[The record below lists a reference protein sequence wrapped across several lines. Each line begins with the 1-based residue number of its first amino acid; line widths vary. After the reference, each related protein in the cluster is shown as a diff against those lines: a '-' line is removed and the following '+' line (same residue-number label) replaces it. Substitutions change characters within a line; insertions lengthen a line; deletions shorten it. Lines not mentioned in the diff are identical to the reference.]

1 MIDTVKIYAGISE
14 QLFKKIESK
23 TDITAKFNLGNN
35 QFYYKI
41 TNGSLERFLW

>member
-14 QLFKKIESK
+14 QLFKIIESK

-35 QFYYKI
+35 QVYYKI